1 MAHIRERK
9 TSGRGDHHLGAV
21 VVLILLLLLLVGCVA
36 RPLRQTSSQTY
47 TARDTVWE
55 SVSGRGLALL
65 TDTTKMRYRLSV
77 VDRFHRDTITEREV
91 VLLGAED
98 RYLSGVRVVDLVSL
112 LRSGAGMSGSGET
125 TAEEPQPT
133 PSPAERLTYDVG
145 RIAIGGAIG
154 IALAGMVGLVLYL
167 VGLLRPFH

>member
-1 MAHIRERK
+1 MAHLRERK
-9 TSGRGDHHLGAV
+9 TSGRGDHRLGEVAG
-21 VVLILLLLLLVGCVA
+21 LLLLLLLLVGCAA
-36 RPLRQTSSQTY
+36 RPLRQTSAQTY

-55 SVSGRGLALL
+55 SVSGRGLSLL
-65 TDTTKMRYRLSV
+65 SDTTKTRYRLSV
-77 VDRFHRDTITEREV
+77 VDRFHHDTITEREV

-98 RYLSGVRVVDLVSL
+98 RYLSGVRVVDLMSL
-112 LRSGAGMSGSGET
+112 LRGGVAVSSSGST
-125 TAEEPQPT
+125 SSEEPQPT

-167 VGLLRPFH
+167 VGLRRPSH

>member
-9 TSGRGDHHLGAV
+9 TSGRGDHRLGEV
-21 VVLILLLLLLVGCVA
+21 VGLLLLLLLLVGCAA
-36 RPLRQTSSQTY
+36 RPLRQTSSQAY

-55 SVSGRGLALL
+55 SVSGRGLSLL

-77 VDRFHRDTITEREV
+77 VDRFHHDTITEREV

-145 RIAIGGAIG
+145 RIAIGGAFA
-154 IALAGMVGLVLYL
+154 ALVVLL
-167 VGLLRPFH
+167 LGLLGRLRRPFH

>member
-9 TSGRGDHHLGAV
+9 TSGRGDHRLGEVAG
-21 VVLILLLLLLVGCVA
+21 LLLLLLLLVGCAA
-36 RPLRQTSSQTY
+36 RPLRQTSAQTY

-65 TDTTKMRYRLSV
+65 TDTTKTRYRLSV

-112 LRSGAGMSGSGET
+112 LRSGAGVSVSGEM

-145 RIAIGGAIG
+145 RIAIGVAFA
-154 IALAGMVGLVLYL
+154 ALVVLVL
-167 VGLLRPFH
+167 GLLGLLGRLRRPFH

>member
-9 TSGRGDHHLGAV
+9 TSGRGDHRLGEV
-21 VVLILLLLLLVGCVA
+21 VGLLLLLLLLVGCAA
-36 RPLRQTSSQTY
+36 RPLRQTSAQTY

-55 SVSGRGLALL
+55 SVSGRGLSLL
-65 TDTTKMRYRLSV
+65 TDTTKTRYRLSV

-112 LRSGAGMSGSGET
+112 LRAGAGVSSSGET

-145 RIAIGGAIG
+145 RIGIG
-154 IALAGMVGLVLYL
+154 IAFAGLVAL
-167 VGLLRPFH
+167 VLGLFVDLRRPFH

>member
-9 TSGRGDHHLGAV
+9 TSGRGDHRLGEVAG
-21 VVLILLLLLLVGCVA
+21 LLLLLLLLVGCAA
-36 RPLRQTSSQTY
+36 RPLRQTSAQTY

-55 SVSGRGLALL
+55 SVSGRGLSLL
-65 TDTTKMRYRLSV
+65 TDTTKTRYRLSV

-112 LRSGAGMSGSGET
+112 LRGGVAVSSSGST
-125 TAEEPQPT
+125 TSEEPQPT
-133 PSPAERLTYDVG
+133 PSTAERLTYDVG
-145 RIAIGGAIG
+145 RIGIG
-154 IALAGMVGLVLYL
+154 IAFAGLVAL
-167 VGLLRPFH
+167 VLGLFVDLRRPFH

>member
-1 MAHIRERK
+1 MAHLRERK
-9 TSGRGDHHLGAV
+9 TSGRGDHRLGEV
-21 VVLILLLLLLVGCVA
+21 VGLLLLLLLLVGCA
-36 RPLRQTSSQTY
+36 TRPIRQTSAQTY

-55 SVSGRGLALL
+55 SVSGRGLSLL
-65 TDTTKMRYRLSV
+65 TDTTKTRYRLSV

-112 LRSGAGMSGSGET
+112 LRAGAGVSVSSDTM
-125 TAEEPQPT
+125 AEEPQPT

-145 RIAIGGAIG
+145 RVAIGIAIG
-154 IALAGMVGLVLYL
+154 IALAWMVGLFVD
-167 VGLLRPFH
+167 LRPPFH

>member
-9 TSGRGDHHLGAV
+9 TSGRGDHRLGEVAG
-21 VVLILLLLLLVGCVA
+21 LLLLLLILVGCA
-36 RPLRQTSSQTY
+36 PRPLRQTSSQTY

-55 SVSGRGLALL
+55 SVSGRGLSLL
-65 TDTTKMRYRLSV
+65 TDTTKTRYRLSV
-77 VDRFHRDTITEREV
+77 VDRFHHDTITEREV

-112 LRSGAGMSGSGET
+112 LRSGSGVSVSGET

-145 RIAIGGAIG
+145 RIAIGVAFA
-154 IALAGMVGLVLYL
+154 ALVVLVL
-167 VGLLRPFH
+167 GLLGRLRRPFH

>member
-9 TSGRGDHHLGAV
+9 TSGRGDHCLGEVAG
-21 VVLILLLLLLVGCVA
+21 LLLLLLLLVGCVA

-112 LRSGAGMSGSGET
+112 LRAGSGVSVSGET

-145 RIAIGGAIG
+145 RVGIVVAIAA
-154 IALAGMVGLVLYL
+154 LVLL
-167 VGLLRPFH
+167 VIGLFVDLLRPFH

>member
-1 MAHIRERK
+1 MADIRERK
-9 TSGRGDHHLGAV
+9 TSGRGDHRLGAV
-21 VVLILLLLLLVGCVA
+21 AGLLLLLLLLVGCAA

-65 TDTTKMRYRLSV
+65 TDTTKTRYRLSV

-112 LRSGAGMSGSGET
+112 LRSGAGVSGSSDT
-125 TAEEPQPT
+125 MAEEPQPT

-145 RIAIGGAIG
+145 RVGIVVAIAA
-154 IALAGMVGLVLYL
+154 LVLL
-167 VGLLRPFH
+167 VIGLFVDLRRPFH

>member
-9 TSGRGDHHLGAV
+9 TSGRGDHRLGEVAG
-21 VVLILLLLLLVGCVA
+21 LLLLLLLLVGCAA
-36 RPLRQTSSQTY
+36 RPLRQTSAQTY

-55 SVSGRGLALL
+55 SVSGRGLSLL
-65 TDTTKMRYRLSV
+65 TDTTKTRYRLSV

-112 LRSGAGMSGSGET
+112 LRAGAGVSSSGET

-145 RIAIGGAIG
+145 RIGIG
-154 IALAGMVGLVLYL
+154 IAFAGLVAL
-167 VGLLRPFH
+167 VLGLFVDLRRPFH

>member
-1 MAHIRERK
+1 MAHLRERK
-9 TSGRGDHHLGAV
+9 TSGRGDHRLGEVAG
-21 VVLILLLLLLVGCVA
+21 LLLLLLLLVGCAA
-36 RPLRQTSSQTY
+36 RPLRQTSAQTY

-65 TDTTKMRYRLSV
+65 TDTTKTRYRLSV

-112 LRSGAGMSGSGET
+112 LRSGSGVSVSSDT
-125 TAEEPQPT
+125 MAEEPQPT

-145 RIAIGGAIG
+145 RIG
-154 IALAGMVGLVLYL
+154 IRIAFAGLVAL
-167 VGLLRPFH
+167 VLGLFVDLRRPFH

>member
-9 TSGRGDHHLGAV
+9 TSGRGDHRLGAV
-21 VVLILLLLLLVGCVA
+21 VGLLLLPLLLVGCAA
-36 RPLRQTSSQTY
+36 RPLRQTSAQTY

-65 TDTTKMRYRLSV
+65 TDTTKTRYRLSV

-112 LRSGAGMSGSGET
+112 LQGGADVSSSGST
-125 TAEEPQPT
+125 TSEEPQPT

-145 RIAIGGAIG
+145 RVGIVVAIAALVVLVIG
-154 IALAGMVGLVLYL
+154 LFVDLR
-167 VGLLRPFH
+167 RPFH

>member
-1 MAHIRERK
+1 MAHLRERK
-9 TSGRGDHHLGAV
+9 TSGQGDHRLCEV
-21 VVLILLLLLLVGCVA
+21 VGLLLLLLLLVGCSP

-65 TDTTKMRYRLSV
+65 TDTTKTRYRLSV

-112 LRSGAGMSGSGET
+112 LQGGVAVSKMET
-125 TAEEPQPT
+125 TTSEEPPPAPT
-133 PSPAERLTYDVG
+133 PAERLTYDVG
-145 RIAIGGAIG
+145 RAGIGVAIAA
-154 IALAGMVGLVLYL
+154 LVLL
-167 VGLLRPFH
+167 VIGLFVDLRRPFH

>member
-1 MAHIRERK
+1 MADIRERK
-9 TSGRGDHHLGAV
+9 TSGRGDHRLGEVAG
-21 VVLILLLLLLVGCVA
+21 LLLLLLLLVGCAA
-36 RPLRQTSSQTY
+36 RPLRQTAAQAY
-47 TARDTVWE
+47 TARDTVWQ

-65 TDTTKMRYRLSV
+65 TDTTKTRYRLSV

-112 LRSGAGMSGSGET
+112 LRSGAGVSGSSDT
-125 TAEEPQPT
+125 TAEEPQPVPT
-133 PSPAERLTYDVG
+133 PAERLTYDVG

>member
-1 MAHIRERK
+1 MAHLRERK
-9 TSGRGDHHLGAV
+9 TSGRGDHRLGEVAG
-21 VVLILLLLLLVGCVA
+21 LLLLLLLLVGCVA

-65 TDTTKMRYRLSV
+65 TDTTKTRYRLSV

-112 LRSGAGMSGSGET
+112 LRSGAGVSSSGET

-145 RIAIGGAIG
+145 RIAIGVAFA
-154 IALAGMVGLVLYL
+154 ALVVLVLGL
-167 VGLLRPFH
+167 LGRLLRPFH

>member
-9 TSGRGDHHLGAV
+9 TSWRGDHHLGAV
-21 VVLILLLLLLVGCVA
+21 VVLLLLLLLLLLVGCAA
-36 RPLRQTSSQTY
+36 RPLRQTAAQAY

-65 TDTTKMRYRLSV
+65 TDTTKTRYRLSV
-77 VDRFHRDTITEREV
+77 VDRFHHDTITEREV

-112 LRSGAGMSGSGET
+112 LRSGAGVSSSGET

-145 RIAIGGAIG
+145 RIAIGVAFA
-154 IALAGMVGLVLYL
+154 ALVVLVLGL
-167 VGLLRPFH
+167 LGRLLRPFH

>member
-9 TSGRGDHHLGAV
+9 TSGRGDHRLGEV
-21 VVLILLLLLLVGCVA
+21 VGLLLLLLLLVGCAA
-36 RPLRQTSSQTY
+36 RPLRQTSAQTY

-65 TDTTKMRYRLSV
+65 TDTTKTRYRLSV
-77 VDRFHRDTITEREV
+77 VDRFHHDTITEREV

-112 LRSGAGMSGSGET
+112 LRSVSGVSVSGET

-145 RIAIGGAIG
+145 RIAIGVAFA
-154 IALAGMVGLVLYL
+154 ALVVLVL
-167 VGLLRPFH
+167 GLLGRLRRPFH

>member
-9 TSGRGDHHLGAV
+9 TSGRGDHRLGEVAG
-21 VVLILLLLLLVGCVA
+21 LLLLLLLLVGCA
-36 RPLRQTSSQTY
+36 PRPLRQTAAQAY

-65 TDTTKMRYRLSV
+65 TDTTKTRYRLSV

-112 LRSGAGMSGSGET
+112 LRSGSGVSVSGET

-145 RIAIGGAIG
+145 RIAIGVAFA
-154 IALAGMVGLVLYL
+154 ALVVLVL
-167 VGLLRPFH
+167 GLLGRLRRPSH

>member
-9 TSGRGDHHLGAV
+9 TSGRGDLRLGEVAG
-21 VVLILLLLLLVGCVA
+21 LLLLLLLLVGCAA
-36 RPLRQTSSQTY
+36 RPLRQTSAQTY

-65 TDTTKMRYRLSV
+65 TDTTKTRYRLSV

-98 RYLSGVRVVDLVSL
+98 RYLSGVRVLDLVSL
-112 LRSGAGMSGSGET
+112 LRSGSGVSVSGET

-145 RIAIGGAIG
+145 RVGIVVAIAA
-154 IALAGMVGLVLYL
+154 LVLL
-167 VGLLRPFH
+167 VIGLFVDLLRPFH

>member
-9 TSGRGDHHLGAV
+9 TSGRGDHRLGEV
-21 VVLILLLLLLVGCVA
+21 VVLLLLLLVGCAA
-36 RPLRQTSSQTY
+36 RPLRQTSAQTY

-65 TDTTKMRYRLSV
+65 TDTTKTRYRLSV

-112 LRSGAGMSGSGET
+112 LRSGAEVSCSGET

-145 RIAIGGAIG
+145 RIAIG
-154 IALAGMVGLVLYL
+154 IAFAALVVLVL
-167 VGLLRPFH
+167 GLLGRLRRPFH

>member
-9 TSGRGDHHLGAV
+9 TSGRGDHRLGEV
-21 VVLILLLLLLVGCVA
+21 VGLLLLLLLLVGCVA
-36 RPLRQTSSQTY
+36 RPLRQTSAQTY
-47 TARDTVWE
+47 TARDTLWE
-55 SVSGRGLALL
+55 SVSGRGLSLL
-65 TDTTKMRYRLSV
+65 TDTTKTRYRLSV

-112 LRSGAGMSGSGET
+112 LRSGSGVSVSGET

-145 RIAIGGAIG
+145 RIAIGVAFA
-154 IALAGMVGLVLYL
+154 ALVVLVL
-167 VGLLRPFH
+167 GLLGRLRRPFH

>member
-1 MAHIRERK
+1 MAHIRESK
-9 TSGRGDHHLGAV
+9 TSGRGDHRLGAV
-21 VVLILLLLLLVGCVA
+21 VGSLLFLLLLVGCVA
-36 RPLRQTSSQTY
+36 RPLRQTSAQTY

-98 RYLSGVRVVDLVSL
+98 RYLSGVRVVDLMSL
-112 LRSGAGMSGSGET
+112 LRSGAGMSSSGET

-133 PSPAERLTYDVG
+133 PSTAERLTYDVG
-145 RIAIGGAIG
+145 RVGIGVAIAALVVLVIG
-154 IALAGMVGLVLYL
+154 LFVDLR
-167 VGLLRPFH
+167 RPFH

>member
-9 TSGRGDHHLGAV
+9 TSGRGDHRLGEVAG
-21 VVLILLLLLLVGCVA
+21 LLLLLLLLVGCAA
-36 RPLRQTSSQTY
+36 RPLRQTSAQTY

-65 TDTTKMRYRLSV
+65 TDTTKTRYRLSV

-112 LRSGAGMSGSGET
+112 LRAGAWVSSSGET
-125 TAEEPQPT
+125 MAEEPQPT

-145 RIAIGGAIG
+145 RIAIGVAFA
-154 IALAGMVGLVLYL
+154 ALVVLVL
-167 VGLLRPFH
+167 GLLGRLRRPFH

>member
-9 TSGRGDHHLGAV
+9 TSRRGDHRLGEVAG
-21 VVLILLLLLLVGCVA
+21 LLLLLLLLVGCAA
-36 RPLRQTSSQTY
+36 RPLRQTSAQTY

-55 SVSGRGLALL
+55 SVSGQGLALL
-65 TDTTKMRYRLSV
+65 TDTTKTRYRLSV
-77 VDRFHRDTITEREV
+77 VDRFHHDTITEREV

-112 LRSGAGMSGSGET
+112 LQGGVAVSKTEST
-125 TAEEPQPT
+125 TSEEPQPT

-145 RIAIGGAIG
+145 RIAIGIAIT
-154 IALAGMVGLVLYL
+154 ALVLL
-167 VGLLRPFH
+167 VIGLFVDLRRPFH

>member
-9 TSGRGDHHLGAV
+9 TSGRGDHRLGEV
-21 VVLILLLLLLVGCVA
+21 VGLLLLLLLLVGCAA
-36 RPLRQTSSQTY
+36 RPLRQTSAQTY

-65 TDTTKMRYRLSV
+65 TDTTKTRYRLSV

-91 VLLGAED
+91 VLLGAEE

-112 LRSGAGMSGSGET
+112 LRSGAGVSGSSDT
-125 TAEEPQPT
+125 MAEEPQPT

-145 RIAIGGAIG
+145 RIAIGVAFA
-154 IALAGMVGLVLYL
+154 ALVVLVL
-167 VGLLRPFH
+167 GLLGRLRRPFH

>member
-9 TSGRGDHHLGAV
+9 TSGRGDHRLGEVAG
-21 VVLILLLLLLVGCVA
+21 LLLLLLLLVGCSP
-36 RPLRQTSSQTY
+36 RPLRQTSSQAY

-55 SVSGRGLALL
+55 SVSGRGLSLL
-65 TDTTKMRYRLSV
+65 TDTTKTRYRLSV

-112 LRSGAGMSGSGET
+112 LQGGVSVSSSEKT

-145 RIAIGGAIG
+145 RVAIGIAIG
-154 IALAGMVGLVLYL
+154 IALAWMVGLFVD
-167 VGLLRPFH
+167 LRPPFH

>member
-9 TSGRGDHHLGAV
+9 TSGRGDHRLGEVAG
-21 VVLILLLLLLVGCVA
+21 LLLLLLLLVGCAA
-36 RPLRQTSSQTY
+36 RPLRQTSARAY

-65 TDTTKMRYRLSV
+65 TDTTKTRYRLSV

-112 LRSGAGMSGSGET
+112 LRAGAGVSSSGET
-125 TAEEPQPT
+125 MAEEPQPA

-145 RIAIGGAIG
+145 RVGIG
-154 IALAGMVGLVLYL
+154 IAFAALVVLVL
-167 VGLLRPFH
+167 GLFVDLRRPFH